1 MIWHVWNNCIKIHDS
16 EKVYVATEDKEIH
29 DYCKTENIKC
39 IITESADTAIER
51 IKLFSDAIEADAYIN
66 VQGDEPLANVNDI
79 KAILDY
85 NRLYPERVV
94 FGKTKC
100 TKDDFYNV
108 SKAKVVCDLDNK
120 LMYSSRAGIPI
131 SNKGK
136 YISAERAIWIYAFN
150 KHSLDKY
157 YQYKSGTTF
166 ELIEDN
172 EIIRFLEIGVP
183 VYCVDLIGDSWAV
196 DTKEDVN
203 IVKDIM
209 KERIDQA

>member
-1 MIWHVWNNCIKIHDS
+1 MNTIFLNYIKTLLYKIIHKD
-16 EKVYVATEDKEIH
+16 
-29 DYCKTENIKC
+29 
-39 IITESADTAIER
+39 
-51 IKLFSDAIEADAYIN
+51 
-66 VQGDEPLANVNDI
+66 
-79 KAILDY
+79 
-85 NRLYPERVV
+85 
-94 FGKTKC
+94 KTKC

-131 SNKGK
+131 SNKGE

-150 KHSLDKY
+150 KYSLDKY
-157 YQYKSGTTF
+157 YQCRSGTTF